1 MNVTVDQVTITD
13 ATDLIGRKLLEMLP
27 ETANLTCTWEDG
39 SVGTPEETY
48 GCKCVEKGGSCAANA
63 TAEVTGFARGTETA
77 TLMDVASGNY
87 TCYVIANN
95 TAAAPGGVC
104 SEGFDV
110 EVEEAFPV

>member
-1 MNVTVDQVTITD
+1 MNVTVDQI
-13 ATDLIGRKLLEMLP
+13 ATTEASDLIIARVD
-27 ETANLTCTWEDG
+27 TTNLTCTWEDG

-77 TLMDVASGNY
+77 TLVDVASGNY

-110 EVEEAFPV
+110 EVEEPIPV